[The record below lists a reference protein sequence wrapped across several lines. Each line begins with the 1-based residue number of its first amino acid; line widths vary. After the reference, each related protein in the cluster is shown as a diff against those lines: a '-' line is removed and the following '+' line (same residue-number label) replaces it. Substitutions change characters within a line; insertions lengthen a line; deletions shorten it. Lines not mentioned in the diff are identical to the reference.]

1 MAKYQRL
8 IKTVMVGIS
17 CLFLMIAGMGGCA
30 QKKELKDVQD
40 PFYEQWRVKAE
51 ESKGTSPV
59 EPPPIDEKPFEVAA
73 PEGEEEPMPSVP
85 KPLPTRKISLKMN
98 DIDVA
103 VLLRALA
110 RAADQNI
117 ILNEKVS
124 GKVNI
129 NIHQAPWDQVFTGIL
144 RTNGLSYAWE
154 GDIIRIMTAED
165 MDADIRSKAREQ
177 ALKLTQTPL
186 TRIVSIKYS
195 EAPKLKENLERFVT
209 VDRSG
214 KKMGSILVDEHTNSL
229 IIQAIKS
236 DMDRIL
242 AVAKQLDRP
251 TPQVLIEAIIVEA
264 NKDVAR
270 ELGIQWGGVYAGKS
284 GDKRAIVTGRQGGTT
299 STGGV
304 PVNPDGSPS
313 TALNP
318 NLNNLDVTSG
328 SVVNLPALG
337 LGGFEPATLGLI
349 YTRVGEYLLSTQL
362 SALQDQGKLHIL
374 SNPSI
379 TTLDNKEATISS
391 GSEIP
396 FQSVEDG
403 EVKIEYKEALLELKV
418 TPNVIDG
425 DTLKMNIAVK
435 KDEPDFSRTV
445 GNNPTIIKK
454 EATTNVI
461 QNDGQT
467 IVIGG
472 LSKESS
478 SRNNTGTPFL
488 EDIPGL
494 GYLFKRK
501 SSADQMEELLIFITP
516 HILKPRAI
524 GGKP

>member
-1 MAKYQRL
+1 MA
-8 IKTVMVGIS
+8 
-17 CLFLMIAGMGGCA
+17 AGMGGCSS
-30 QKKELKDVQD
+30 KKELKDIKD

-51 ESKGTSPV
+51 EAKGTSPV
-59 EPPPIDEKPFEVAA
+59 EPPPIDEKPYEIATPAGEAEPA
-73 PEGEEEPMPSVP
+73 PVVSR
-85 KPLPTRKISLKMN
+85 PLPTRKISLKMN

-117 ILNEKVS
+117 ILNEKVT

-129 NIHQAPWDQVFTGIL
+129 NIHEAPWDQVFTGIL
-144 RTNGLSYAWE
+144 RTNGLSYSWE

-186 TRIVSIKYS
+186 TRIVSIKFA
-195 EAPKLKENLERFVT
+195 EAEKLKDNLERFVT

-214 KKMGSILVDEHTNSL
+214 KKTGSILVDEHTNSL
-229 IIQAIKS
+229 IIQAIRS

-242 AVAKQLDRP
+242 AVAKKLDRP

-284 GDKRAIVTGRQGGTT
+284 GDKRAIVTGQQGGTAT
-299 STGGV
+299 LTGV
-304 PVNPDGSPS
+304 PTD
-313 TALNP
+313 P
-318 NLNNLDVTSG
+318 NIDANVDVTSG
-328 SVVNLPALG
+328 SVVNLPAAG
-337 LGGFEPATLGLI
+337 LSGFDPMTLGLI
-349 YTRVGEYLLSTQL
+349 YTRVGEYLLRTQL

-379 TTLDNKEATISS
+379 TTLDNNKAKIKS

-396 FQSVEDG
+396 YQSVEDG
-403 EVKIEYKEALLELKV
+403 EVKIEYKEAVLELEV
-418 TPNVIDG
+418 TPHVIDG
-425 DTLKMNIAVK
+425 DTLKMNILVK

-478 SRNNTGTPFL
+478 SRSNTGTPFL

-516 HILKPRAI
+516 HVLKPRAI
-524 GGKP
+524 GSKP

>member
-1 MAKYQRL
+1 
-8 IKTVMVGIS
+8 
-17 CLFLMIAGMGGCA
+17 
-30 QKKELKDVQD
+30 
-40 PFYEQWRVKAE
+40 
-51 ESKGTSPV
+51 
-59 EPPPIDEKPFEVAA
+59 
-73 PEGEEEPMPSVP
+73 
-85 KPLPTRKISLKMN
+85 MN

-117 ILNEKVS
+117 ILNEKVA

-144 RTNGLSYAWE
+144 RSNGLSYTWE
-154 GDIIRIMTAED
+154 GEIIRIMTAED
-165 MDADIRSKAREQ
+165 MDADIRTKAREQ

-186 TRIVSIKYS
+186 TRIVSIKYT
-195 EAPKLKENLERFVT
+195 EADKLKENLERFVT
-209 VDRSG
+209 VDRGG
-214 KKMGSILVDEHTNSL
+214 KKTGSILVDNHTNSL
-229 IIQAIKS
+229 IIQAIGS

-242 AVAKQLDRP
+242 AITKKLDRP

-270 ELGIQWGGVYAGKS
+270 ELGVQWGGIYAGKS
-284 GDKRAIVTGRQGGTT
+284 GDKRAIVTGQQGGNLTT
-299 STGGV
+299 SGTGT
-304 PVNPDGSPS
+304 D
-313 TALNP
+313 A
-318 NLNNLDVTSG
+318 NLDVTSG
-328 SVVNLPALG
+328 SVVNLPAAA
-337 LGGFEPATLGLI
+337 LGGFNPMTLGLI
-349 YTRVGEYLLSTQL
+349 YTRVGEYLLSAQL

-374 SNPSI
+374 SSPSI

-396 FQSVEDG
+396 YQSVEDG

-425 DTLKMNIAVK
+425 DTLKLNIQVK

-454 EATTNVI
+454 EAITNVI

-478 SRNNTGTPFL
+478 SRSDTGTPFL

-516 HILKPRAI
+516 HVLKPKAI
-524 GGKP
+524 GSKP

>member
-8 IKTVMVGIS
+8 IKIFIVGIS
-17 CLFLMIAGMGGCA
+17 GLLLMAVWMGGCS
-30 QKKELKDVQD
+30 QKKGLKDVQD

-51 ESKGTSPV
+51 EAKGTSPV
-59 EPPPIDEKPFEVAA
+59 EPPPIDEKPFEIASQ
-73 PEGEEEPMPSVP
+73 EEEEEVKPEAP

-129 NIHQAPWDQVFTGIL
+129 NIHQAPWDQVFNGIL
-144 RTNGLSYAWE
+144 RTHGLSYAWE

-165 MDADIRSKAREQ
+165 MDADLRTKTREQ
-177 ALKLTQTPL
+177 ALRLTQTPL
-186 TRIVSIKYS
+186 TRIVTVKFS
-195 EAPKLKENLERFVT
+195 EANKLKSNLDKFVT
-209 VDRSG
+209 VDRGG
-214 KKMGSILVDEHTNSL
+214 KKTGSILVDEHTNSL
-229 IIQAIKS
+229 IIQAIRS

-242 AVAKQLDRP
+242 AVVKKLDRP

-270 ELGIQWGGVYAGKS
+270 ELGIQWGGIYAGKS
-284 GDKRAIVTGRQGGTT
+284 GSKDVIVTGNQTGTDAI
-299 STGGV
+299 
-304 PVNPDGSPS
+304 P
-313 TALNP
+313 LNEAI
-318 NLNNLDVTSG
+318 DVTSG
-328 SVVNLPALG
+328 SVVNLPAMG
-337 LGGFEPATLGLI
+337 LSGFDPMTLGLI
-349 YTRVGEYLLSTQL
+349 YTKVGEYLLSTQL

-374 SNPSI
+374 SSPSI
-379 TTLDNKEATISS
+379 TTLDNQTALIES
-391 GSEIP
+391 GQDVP

-403 EVKIEYKEALLELKV
+403 EVKVEYKKAVLALRV
-418 TPNVIDG
+418 IPHVIDG
-425 DTLKMNIAVK
+425 DTLKMYIKVN

-445 GNNPTIIKK
+445 LGNPTIITKNA
-454 EATTNVI
+454 ETNVI
-461 QNDGQT
+461 QSDGQT

-472 LSKESS
+472 LSKETS
-478 SRNNTGTPFL
+478 SRNKTGTPFL

-516 HILKPRAI
+516 HILKPRAL
-524 GGKP
+524 K